1 MTNSPDPRS
10 TRTPLGFDEFVG
22 IFVAL
27 SAIGAI
33 LLWSLSRRNEGFQ
46 IPNIISLSPTPTAPS
61 AVNPDPQATASPAP
75 ESLLLPLPV
84 PAPSPEESLPVT
96 PETTFRR
103 QTPQIPAIIPL
114 PAPTPAVTA
123 TPSTPAPS
131 QTVRF
136 LDVPENFWAYPF
148 ITALANR
155 GIVNG
160 FPGGYYKPTD
170 PVTRAEF
177 AALLQEAFAN
187 NPGRD
192 NVTVFK
198 DVPPTFWGVPAIDR
212 AIQSGF
218 LKGYPDNTFQP
229 QQEIPKVQVL
239 VALASG
245 LNQAPP
251 SSPQQALQSLYQ
263 DADQI
268 PQYAIDKVA
277 AASNAGLVVNYPDSK
292 VLNPNQNATRAEV
305 AAFIHQALVRSGRLQ
320 PIQSSYITGGRS
332 QQ

>member
-22 IFVAL
+22 IFIAL

-33 LLWSLSRRNEGFQ
+33 FFWSLSRRGEGFQ
-46 IPNIISLSPTPTAPS
+46 IPNIVSVSPTPTAPS
-61 AVNPDPQATASPAP
+61 TGSPTPQATASPAP
-75 ESLLLPLPV
+75 ESLLIPLPV
-84 PAPSPEESLPVT
+84 PSTAPEELTPVI
-96 PETTFRR
+96 PGSRVRQQTT
-103 QTPQIPAIIPL
+103 QIPAIIPL
-114 PAPTPAVTA
+114 PAPTPAITP
-123 TPSTPAPS
+123 TPSTPAPNR
-131 QTVRF
+131 TVSF

-148 ITALANR
+148 ITTLAKQ

-160 FPGGYYKPTD
+160 FPGGYFKPTD

-177 AALLQEAFAN
+177 AALLQAAFAN

-192 NVTVFK
+192 NVSEFK
-198 DVPPTFWGVPAIDR
+198 DVPPDFWGVPAIDR
-212 AIQSGF
+212 AIQAGF

-229 QQEIPKVQVL
+229 QQQIPKVQVL
-239 VALASG
+239 VALATG
-245 LNQAPP
+245 LNLAAP
-251 SSPQQALQSLYQ
+251 SSPAQTLQSLYQ

-277 AASNAGLVVNYPDSK
+277 AASNAGLVANYPNAK

-305 AAFIHQALVRSGRLQ
+305 AVIIHQALVRAGKLP
-320 PIQSSYITGGRS
+320 PIQSPYIAGGQP